1 MQASYKG
8 FSTFADVEDKEL
20 QRFNR
25 ARVMVNMAQDHS
37 KKGRINAVG
46 SSLILG
52 YFAQMPFEE
61 REPLKSEFAKQMN
74 NNGFQLKV

>member
-8 FSTFADVEDKEL
+8 FSTFADVEDEQL
-20 QRFNR
+20 RTFNR

-46 SSLILG
+46 SMLILG
-52 YFAQMPFEE
+52 YFGQMPFEE
-61 REPLKSEFAKQMN
+61 REVIKAEFAKQMN

>member
-1 MQASYKG
+1 MTNNYKG
-8 FSTFADVEDKEL
+8 FSLFNDVEDKEL

-46 SSLILG
+46 SMLILG
-52 YFAQMPFEE
+52 YFGQMPFEE
-61 REPLKSEFAKQMN
+61 REVIKAEFAKQMN
-74 NNGFQLKV
+74 NSGFKIQ

>member
-1 MQASYKG
+1 MNNYKG
-8 FSTFADVEDKEL
+8 FSLFNDVEDKEL

-46 SSLILG
+46 SALILG
-52 YFAQMPFEE
+52 YFGQMPFDE
-61 REPLKSEFAKQMN
+61 REVIKSEFAKQMN
-74 NNGFQLKV
+74 KNGFQLKV